1 MNKDALS
8 WGAIFGQMIIQ
19 FAPVLIL
26 LVITFALSLA
36 FKRRLGLYGKLFDST
51 VGMIGLALVLFWVF
65 TAFFAG
71 VFDMVATH
79 DPLDQSALMKKALPG
94 TPYSKLIGTP
104 DPNAG
109 AYYLL
114 GGDNLG
120 RDVFSRVIAA
130 HVRFVAPH
138 SI

>member
-51 VGMIGLALVLFWVF
+51 VGMIGLRWCCS
-65 TAFFAG
+65 G
-71 VFDMVATH
+71 
-79 DPLDQSALMKKALPG
+79 
-94 TPYSKLIGTP
+94 
-104 DPNAG
+104 
-109 AYYLL
+109 
-114 GGDNLG
+114 
-120 RDVFSRVIAA
+120 FSRRSSPACSTWSPPTT
-130 HVRFVAPH
+130 R
-138 SI
+138 STSRR